1 MAEKKEFLTYKGK
14 PLVRQGNTI
23 YYGDMADDYVIMMQI
38 LAKKEVGDKDKAEV
52 ASKVSVQLLS
62 TDPNASMK
70 ERIIKT
76 SEKKGL
82 YAAMD
87 IAEIW
92 LQRALAHEYEK
103 APYRDIGTAL
113 YFFPFK
119 VLSRLSH
126 EFCEYFDYNAR
137 ER

>member
-38 LAKKEVGDKDKAEV
+38 LAKKEVG
-52 ASKVSVQLLS
+52 
-62 TDPNASMK
+62 
-70 ERIIKT
+70 
-76 SEKKGL
+76 EKKGL

-92 LQRALAHEYEK
+92 LQRALAHE
-103 APYRDIGTAL
+103 
-113 YFFPFK
+113 
-119 VLSRLSH
+119 
-126 EFCEYFDYNAR
+126 
-137 ER
+137 

>member
-23 YYGDMADDYVIMMQI
+23 YYGDMADYVIMMQI

-92 LQRALAHEYEK
+92 LQRALAHE
-103 APYRDIGTAL
+103 
-113 YFFPFK
+113 
-119 VLSRLSH
+119 
-126 EFCEYFDYNAR
+126 
-137 ER
+137 

>member
-70 ERIIKT
+70 ERIIKNER
-76 SEKKGL
+76 EKRFICGNGHCRNL
-82 YAAMD
+82 AAKSTRTR
-87 IAEIW
+87 IRKSAVP
-92 LQRALAHEYEK
+92 RNRYSAL
-103 APYRDIGTAL
+103 
-113 YFFPFK
+113 FFSF
-119 VLSRLSH
+119 
-126 EFCEYFDYNAR
+126 
-137 ER
+137 

>member
-70 ERIIKT
+70 E
-76 SEKKGL
+76 KGL

-92 LQRALAHEYEK
+92 LQRALAHE
-103 APYRDIGTAL
+103 
-113 YFFPFK
+113 
-119 VLSRLSH
+119 
-126 EFCEYFDYNAR
+126 
-137 ER
+137 

>member
-62 TDPNASMK
+62 TDPNASLKRARKKVYMRQWTLLKFGCK
-70 ERIIKT
+70 EHSHTNKKKRRT
-76 SEKKGL
+76 EKSV
-82 YAAMD
+82 
-87 IAEIW
+87 
-92 LQRALAHEYEK
+92 QRF
-103 APYRDIGTAL
+103 I
-113 YFFPFK
+113 FFF
-119 VLSRLSH
+119 
-126 EFCEYFDYNAR
+126 
-137 ER
+137 

>member
-1 MAEKKEFLTYKGK
+1 MKILAEKKEFLTYKGK

-92 LQRALAHEYEK
+92 LQRALAHE
-103 APYRDIGTAL
+103 
-113 YFFPFK
+113 
-119 VLSRLSH
+119 
-126 EFCEYFDYNAR
+126 
-137 ER
+137 

>member
-76 SEKKGL
+76 SEKKVYMRQWTLLKFGCK
-82 YAAMD
+82 
-87 IAEIW
+87 EHSHTNKKKRRTEKSV
-92 LQRALAHEYEK
+92 QRF
-103 APYRDIGTAL
+103 I
-113 YFFPFK
+113 FPF
-119 VLSRLSH
+119 
-126 EFCEYFDYNAR
+126 
-137 ER
+137 

>member
-1 MAEKKEFLTYKGK
+1 MRAALFAALTETSCFCRLSNTILNQAKINELKDLSKKKEFLTYKGK
-14 PLVRQGNTI
+14 HLVRQGNTI
-23 YYGDMADDYVIMMQI
+23 YYGDMADDNVIIMQI

-92 LQRALAHEYEK
+92 LQRALAHE
-103 APYRDIGTAL
+103 
-113 YFFPFK
+113 
-119 VLSRLSH
+119 
-126 EFCEYFDYNAR
+126 
-137 ER
+137 

>member
-82 YAAMD
+82 YAAMEWLFTNIED
-87 IAEIW
+87 AQNFARKRGETFTWRHFRIAHNVKIAT
-92 LQRALAHEYEK
+92 QREEN
-103 APYRDIGTAL
+103 I
-113 YFFPFK
+113 
-119 VLSRLSH
+119 
-126 EFCEYFDYNAR
+126 
-137 ER
+137 

>member
-76 SEKKGL
+76 SEKKVYMRQWTLLKFGCK
-82 YAAMD
+82 
-87 IAEIW
+87 EHSHTNKKKRRTEKSV
-92 LQRALAHEYEK
+92 QRF
-103 APYRDIGTAL
+103 I
-113 YFFPFK
+113 FF
-119 VLSRLSH
+119 LLR
-126 EFCEYFDYNAR
+126 FCSLKP
-137 ER
+137 

>member
-23 YYGDMADDYVIMMQI
+23 YYGDMADDYVKI

-92 LQRALAHEYEK
+92 LQRALAHE
-103 APYRDIGTAL
+103 
-113 YFFPFK
+113 
-119 VLSRLSH
+119 
-126 EFCEYFDYNAR
+126 
-137 ER
+137 